1 MSKHSIELVIA
12 EHAKEDAAAVQGAL
26 REVNLSEV
34 EVETYR
40 ELTVATVILTA
51 TAAVKLFT
59 ALVELRDKL
68 KAKGTPQKLEL
79 KKPDGTLTDLLRAT
93 DAMLK
98 AFIDD
103 PK

>member
-1 MSKHSIELVIA
+1 MQA
-12 EHAKEDAAAVQGAL
+12 AL

-40 ELTVATVILTA
+40 ELTVATVLLTA
-51 TAAVKLFT
+51 AAAVKLFT

-79 KKPDGTLTDLLRAT
+79 KKSDGALLDLLRAT

-98 AFIDD
+98 AFIDAA
-103 PK
+103 K